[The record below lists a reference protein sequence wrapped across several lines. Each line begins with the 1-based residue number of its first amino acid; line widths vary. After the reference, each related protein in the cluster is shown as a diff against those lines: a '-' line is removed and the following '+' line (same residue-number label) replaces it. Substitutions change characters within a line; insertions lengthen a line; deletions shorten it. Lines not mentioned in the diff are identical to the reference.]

1 MSYEAVVQDVLDATL
16 RRAKEE
22 GTTTTPD

>member
-1 MSYEAVVQDVLDATL
+1 MSYEAVVQDVLDAT
-16 RRAKEE
+16 RCRAKEE